1 MRNVY
6 VRISQMPRF
15 NQLFDILCSSTSLPV
30 NKTLNERSEY
40 KCSET
45 GITVTKGVH
54 SNKSKG
60 GGRKICAKRIFL
72 PPPLRAPTGVAKF
85 EL

>member
-1 MRNVY
+1 MY

-60 GGRKICAKRIFL
+60 GGAKNMREANFF
-72 PPPLRAPTGVAKF
+72 APSTKSSYRGGKV
-85 EL
+85 

>member
-1 MRNVY
+1 
-6 VRISQMPRF
+6 MPRF
-15 NQLFDILCSSTSLPV
+15 SQLFDILCSSTSRPV

-60 GGRKICAKRIFL
+60 GGAANMRAKRIFL